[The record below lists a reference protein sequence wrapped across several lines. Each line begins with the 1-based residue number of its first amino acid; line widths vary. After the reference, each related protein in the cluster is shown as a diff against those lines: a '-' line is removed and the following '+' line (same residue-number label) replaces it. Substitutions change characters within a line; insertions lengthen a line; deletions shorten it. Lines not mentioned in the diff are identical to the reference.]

1 MPIVSVSVPHN
12 QNPDDVV
19 KSAQPHIEKLVDGF
33 EGRDLEM
40 EWNGHN
46 AEFVFTSLAFKIKG
60 TVAVDNEKI
69 AVDVDLPFAAI
80 MFKDK
85 VQKALTKH
93 LTRAVETG
101 EAKE

>member
-12 QNPDDVV
+12 RDPDDVV
-19 KSAQPHIEKLVDGF
+19 KSAQPHMQKLVDDF

-46 AEFVFTSLAFKIKG
+46 ADFAFTSLAFRIKG
-60 TVAVDNEKI
+60 KIAVDNEKI
-69 AVDVDLPFAAI
+69 AVEVNLPFAAI

-85 VQKALTKH
+85 VKKALTKN
-93 LTRAVETG
+93 LTRAVEAG
-101 EAKE
+101 EAPE

>member
-12 QNPDDVV
+12 RDPDDVV
-19 KSAQPHIEKLVDGF
+19 KSAQPHIQKLVDGF

-40 EWNGHN
+40 EWNGRN
-46 AEFVFTSLAFKIKG
+46 AEFSFTSLAFKINGK
-60 TVAVDNEKI
+60 VMVDDEKI

-85 VQKALTKH
+85 VKKALTKN
-93 LTRAVETG
+93 LTRAVEAG
-101 EAKE
+101 EAPE